1 MLPLLILVV
10 AFVVVAKLLDWR
22 KARRRTRTEAEAEAE
37 AKRDRTGWGARRL
50 TCADLGC
57 WCAGTLRQIPPG
69 RGSSEG
75 VTLAC
80 KS

>member
-37 AKRDRTGWGARRL
+37 AKRDRTGWGRAA
-50 TCADLGC
+50 ADV
-57 WCAGTLRQIPPG
+57 R
-69 RGSSEG
+69 
-75 VTLAC
+75 
-80 KS
+80 